1 MARRGASMHGAILH
15 ACTKGSAC
23 RLGIHLEK
31 VLTHLP
37 RVLVDF
43 RALLSMTPNRILKHR
58 CPSLP
63 FPSLHPH
70 QTWPNSVCTLYASYL
85 QGNRQGRI
93 RIDELSFAMCTHAGF
108 VHIPVHALDP
118 YLGIG
123 LSDTLYTHSSR
134 PLEAWRVRESLVW
147 TALISRFFSVVAT
160 TIWRRHIALVVATTE
175 KNVKLTLSTQATP
188 EHARRLKA

>member
-1 MARRGASMHGAILH
+1 MCEEVWRGMAHACIAAILH

-70 QTWPNSVCTLYASYL
+70 QTWPNSVCTLYASY
-85 QGNRQGRI
+85 
-93 RIDELSFAMCTHAGF
+93 FARKQARPEPDRRAVVRDVHARRLCA
-108 VHIPVHALDP
+108 HPVHAMDP
-118 YLGIG
+118 YLSIG
-123 LSDTLYTHSSR
+123 LSNISYKHSSR
-134 PLEAWRVRESLVW
+134 PLYA
-147 TALISRFFSVVAT
+147 
-160 TIWRRHIALVVATTE
+160 
-175 KNVKLTLSTQATP
+175 
-188 EHARRLKA
+188 